1 MIAYPDINPVALD
14 LGFVKIHWY
23 GIMYL
28 VGFVAALLLMRRRAQ
43 APGAVFT
50 TTDAED
56 ITFFG
61 AVGVVVGG
69 RLGYI
74 LFYSFERLVENPLFL
89 FKIWEGGMSFHGG
102 LLGVIVAMI
111 YFAHRRGRRV
121 FEVLDFLAPAAP
133 IGLMAG
139 RIGNFINNELWGKPT
154 DVPWAFVVNGVGV
167 HPSQLYEAAVEGLLL
182 FIVLWVYTLRPR
194 PVMTVSGLFLLIY
207 GCGRFL
213 IEFVR
218 VPDAHLDYL
227 ALGWVTMGQILSTPM
242 ILAGLALL
250 LLGFRRNEL
259 PAPPAAQPATA
270 GSR

>member
-1 MIAYPDINPVALD
+1 
-14 LGFVKIHWY
+14 
-23 GIMYL
+23 
-28 VGFVAALLLMRRRAQ
+28 VAALLLMRRRTR

-50 TTDAED
+50 AADAED

-74 LFYSFERLVENPLFL
+74 LFYSFDRLLENPLFL

-102 LLGVIVAMI
+102 LLGVIVAMV
-111 YFAHRRGRRV
+111 YFAHRRGRRA

-133 IGLMAG
+133 IGLLAG

-154 DVPWAFVVNGVGV
+154 DVPWAFVVDGVAV
-167 HPSQLYEAAVEGLLL
+167 HPSQLYEAAVEGVLL
-182 FIVLWVYTLRPR
+182 FVVLWTFSMRPR
-194 PVMTVSGLFLLIY
+194 PVMTVSGLFLLVY

-218 VPDAHLDYL
+218 VPDDHLNYL

-242 ILAGLALL
+242 ILGGIALL
-250 LLGFRRNEL
+250 VLGFKRNEL
-259 PAPPAAQPATA
+259 AQPAPAVAQPA